1 MTTTRI
7 PRDFLDLFRLLNQHG
22 AKYLLV
28 GGYAVVLHGNNRF
41 TGDLN
46 VFIQRTRENADAVCA
61 ACHEFGLGRG
71 EVTADDFLE
80 DRRMIRAGFEP
91 MRLEI
96 LNRIS
101 GVTFDDCYP
110 NRMEVEIDGVQ
121 ITVIGRA
128 ELIANKLASG
138 RDKDLLDVRKLTKG
152 AVSKRSRGKRKSE

>member
-1 MTTTRI
+1 
-7 PRDFLDLFRLLNQHG
+7 
-22 AKYLLV
+22 
-28 GGYAVVLHGNNRF
+28 
-41 TGDLN
+41 
-46 VFIQRTRENADAVCA
+46 
-61 ACHEFGLGRG
+61 
-71 EVTADDFLE
+71 
-80 DRRMIRAGFEP
+80 MIRAGFEP

-128 ELIANKLASG
+128 ELIANKVASG

-152 AVSKRSRGKRKSE
+152 AVSKRRRGKRKSE